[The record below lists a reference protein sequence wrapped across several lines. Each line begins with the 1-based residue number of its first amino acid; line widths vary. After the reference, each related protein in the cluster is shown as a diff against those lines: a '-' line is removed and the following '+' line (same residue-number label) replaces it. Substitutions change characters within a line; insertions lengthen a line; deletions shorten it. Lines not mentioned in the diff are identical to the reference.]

1 MTIGEQIQ
9 NLRIQKGLT
18 QERFAEMLE
27 VSRQS
32 VSKWELGQAVPELDK
47 IIKMADIF
55 EVSTDTL
62 LLRDAT
68 DKAENDNPLHL
79 ACIYLVVK
87 NFERSVDF
95 YEKFFCL
102 SVGDRCRSGNKF
114 VSFDVGGQN
123 ISLMNEQNIHGHRTF
138 TDSPYKF
145 VQNYWVDDL
154 EREHQRVKALKIGK
168 VTEIFEVYP
177 TYHYFHLFDPDCN
190 IIEITGGYKADNKI
204 CQSCG
209 MEMDNESD
217 FGRNTE
223 GQICRDY
230 CKYCYSG
237 GSFTSECTLSQ
248 MIDMCIPFEIECGDC
263 KTEEEARNKLKAM
276 LPLLKRWKVE

>member
-9 NLRIQKGLT
+9 ILRIQNRFT
-18 QERFAEMLE
+18 QERLAEILD

-32 VSKWELGQAVPELDK
+32 VSKWELGQAIPDLDK
-47 IIKMADIF
+47 VIKMADVF
-55 EVSTDTL
+55 RVSTDTL
-62 LLRDAT
+62 LLRDI
-68 DKAENDNPLHL
+68 DEKSDNENPLHF

-87 NFERSVDF
+87 DFEKSVDF
-95 YEKFFCL
+95 YEKLFRL

-123 ISLMNEQNIHGHRTF
+123 ISLMNEQNIHGHCTL
-138 TDSPYKF
+138 TESPYKF
-145 VQNYWVDDL
+145 VQNYWVEDL
-154 EREHQRVKALKIGK
+154 EREHRRVKQLKIGK

-190 IIEITGGYKADNKI
+190 VIEITGGYVTNNKI

-209 MEMDNESD
+209 MEINNDSD
-217 FGRNTE
+217 FGRNAE

-230 CKYCYSG
+230 CKYCYSS
-237 GSFTSECTLSQ
+237 GSFTNEATLSQ
-248 MIDMCIPFEIECGDC
+248 MIEMCISFEIETGDC
-263 KTEEEARNKLKAM
+263 KTEEEARNKLKGL
-276 LPLLKRWKVE
+276 LPHLKRWQIE